1 MKRSIMMTA
10 SLLITLAAGAQTIH
24 IHQTNGGVLDI
35 PSSEVSYIDFTSFDE
50 DEYNKYGT
58 YKAFD
63 TLIQDLYECIPNK
76 ESCNYCTTF
85 NWGDDEIMNG
95 GYGSS
100 LLTQYFDQGEYY
112 WWYSDGQNWLS
123 AGLYNSATT
132 GAYNHSLAKDAWNCI
147 YKINL
152 YLTKLDKLVG
162 TDEERDCLKGQLLFF
177 RAWWHQQQMEWW
189 GGIPYIDQLLEPS
202 AYLTQ
207 PRLSFKE
214 CAEKCAADYSEAVKL
229 LPVDWEQTLASF
241 NTPDISFRVTKY
253 VAMSYQGKVLLWAA
267 SPLWANAP
275 EGSINGNAQ
284 TGALK
289 NGNTYKYDVEL
300 ATRAADI
307 LGEVIKWIERGQTI
321 YSLVGFNY
329 SDIYNHQKNPGADN
343 CYSDLFYTTG
353 NGWQVPG
360 STEAMMRGTNGQTM
374 NQSNWNFTKLW
385 GPKVAGLVAHDAI
398 IHLPTANYVNYA
410 YGMANGEPILLA
422 DGTLNPNS
430 GFDPTHPYKDRDP
443 RFYHDIVFDGFKYVN
458 NTDGLSEV
466 QKQYQY
472 MELFTGG
479 NMVPTGDPNCEELG
493 SRTGYFC
500 QKLAPHQCNEGD
512 RWYDWGTALQC
523 YLPYLRV
530 AEVYLLYAEAA
541 AAAGGASYKVN
552 CSCTAEDAINVLRD
566 RVGAGHVAA
575 RFVADQKLFIDEVRR
590 ERACELAFEGFR
602 WQDLQ
607 RWLLLTE
614 YPYNVKTREEFT
626 RSGSY
631 NYKRNDPRNATV
643 AGFDPVIA
651 NGKQTVIV
659 EREYGVKHYL
669 LPLYQTSQTL
679 VQNPGW

>member
-1 MKRSIMMTA
+1 MTA
-10 SLLITLAAGAQTIH
+10 SLLIMLTAGAQTIH
-24 IHQTNGGVLDI
+24 IHQTNGAVIDI
-35 PSSEVSYIDFTSFDE
+35 PSKEVAYINFTSYQE
-50 DEYNKYGT
+50 DENSKYGT
-58 YKAFD
+58 YKALD
-63 TLIQDLYECIPNK
+63 AIVQDIYQCIPHK
-76 ESCNYCTTF
+76 ESCAYCTTF

-95 GYGSS
+95 ADYAGSH
-100 LLTQYFDQGEYY
+100 LTPHFDQGDYAY
-112 WWYSDGQNWLS
+112 WYNMDSQNWLS
-123 AGLYNSATT
+123 ANLYNNGGS
-132 GAYNHSLAKDAWNCI
+132 GPFGHSLAKDAWNCI
-147 YKINL
+147 NNCNL
-152 YLTKLDKLVG
+152 ALSKLNVMVG
-162 TDEERDCLKGQLLFF
+162 TDEERDLLKGQLLFF
-177 RAWWHQQQMEWW
+177 RAWWHQQMMEWW
-189 GGIPYIDQLLEPS
+189 GGIPYVDQVMEDPY
-202 AYLTQ
+202 AYLNL

-214 CAEKCAADYSEAVKL
+214 CAEKCAADYSEAAQL
-229 LPVDWEQTLASF
+229 LPEDWNLTQVSHDTS
-241 NTPDISFRVTKY
+241 DINFRITKF

-275 EGSINGNAQ
+275 SGSINGNAQ

-321 YSLVGFNY
+321 YSLVDFKY
-329 SDIYNHQKNPGADN
+329 TDIYNHERDLNYGSS
-343 CYSDLFYTTG
+343 YSDIFYTVG

-385 GPKVAGLVAHDAI
+385 GPKVAGLVPHDAI
-398 IHLPTANYVNYA
+398 IHMPTANYVNYA

-430 GFDPTHPYKDRDP
+430 GFDPAHPYKDRDP

-479 NMVPTGDPNCEELG
+479 NMVPTGDSNCENLG

-500 QKLAPHQCNEGD
+500 QKLVPHQCNEGD
-512 RWYDWGTALQC
+512 RWYDYGTALQC

-552 CSCTAEDAINVLRD
+552 CSCTAEGAINVLRN
-566 RVGAGHVAA
+566 RVGAGPVAA
-575 RFVADQKLFIDEVRR
+575 RFVADKNLFLDEVRR

-659 EREYGVKHYL
+659 ERNYDVKHYL
-669 LPLYQTSQTL
+669 LPFNSYNQTF